1 MNVAEEQRS
10 SSLTGIISME
20 YNAAAASY
28 ANHHHLYRYRAESDW
43 EEKLQALLQNWQWID
58 YAVVWK
64 LTPLNRPLEWST
76 GYFNDRSLASLPN
89 AQRLSYSDYK
99 SCAFTRSSYRC
110 AVKALSQRFP
120 LWWTSDS
127 PRLPTDEPKDQFLQ
141 ASTIKTIVCLPG
153 YGSDANMYC
162 LELASTD
169 LIMESSELLHA
180 LQSFVSGASYV
191 FPGPQL
197 FASNNYGA
205 YNLLGPGGPWSS
217 SYGEPDRSSL
227 RVGEGEGAG
236 GGGGG
241 GSGASAGAVVVA
253 AQAVASGSLE
263 LVPGA
268 LSGNNLVPGGSDRR
282 IFNPAVAGGSSTTAP
297 PHVNS
302 IPACSFEE
310 EISSSSN
317 LVGVADQWL
326 NAHKFGA
333 VPDLFGS
340 SPSVQVSST
349 MGTSSGVEEMVAL
362 VHQQQ
367 RRQQQQQQEVDP
379 VAAGLSSSTSHDG
392 NGTET
397 VSTEMMAHLWAS
409 VSDTDVDVEMP
420 GISSIM
426 SRPAFDALVMA
437 FENDPSPTTTSFAAA
452 AGAGADHHMS
462 EAAAA
467 PPHATS
473 TSSCFDSL
481 AVAAA
486 AAGAYGTH
494 ADFALHHLLQHG
506 SQQSAAS
513 ADTSC
518 CNCSNSGFDS
528 PLYSLPPESRG
539 AALSC
544 CNASSVVVPG
554 SVSCLPV
561 DASSLHVDKLILAQR
576 AGAPAGDRNPPA
588 AGVTVVDQGASMN
601 PGAPG
606 AAGGHQAA
614 IQENPFHEQQ
624 QQQASST
631 EDSHVSRRNL
641 SPFQSLEAAA
651 NRHSK
656 HPRFDE
662 VSTPVAA
669 EAVGVITAGSMTSAA
684 THESARQPMIDLWKN
699 QLVPRIQQSDS
710 RQRRQLA
717 AEQQPHQPEAALE
730 NHHHSRGSLP
740 RTTVQQQQQRQQQL
754 ARSCS
759 TIPAEPQTSE
769 VPSELMN
776 FSPGWHDQAHIAH
789 NHKLAERDR
798 RQKFKAKILTLRTII
813 PSTKKNDKLSV
824 LSNTIEYIRQLKGQ
838 ITELQ
843 KPPRIIS
850 SSLQQNL
857 TNPVQAAAPTVAAP
871 GPSTSCNPIINS
883 NTNTSSVVVSVEVGG
898 VANDDSS
905 IVASPGELIIKVQA
919 PKNPL
924 TQTLIQILTQM
935 QDLELEVGSLS
946 YEISTNDQV
955 HISLSVL
962 VRSSDSQ
969 QQTSSWYRNAVQASL
984 ERALLNHENNG
995 HETSTS
1001 TNSDTQMEEQQ
1012 RVRCN
1017 SL

>member
-1 MNVAEEQRS
+1 MCEIFLR
-10 SSLTGIISME
+10 
-20 YNAAAASY
+20 
-28 ANHHHLYRYRAESDW
+28 DW
-43 EEKLQALLQNWQWID
+43 
-58 YAVVWK
+58 
-64 LTPLNRPLEWST
+64 
-76 GYFNDRSLASLPN
+76 
-89 AQRLSYSDYK
+89 
-99 SCAFTRSSYRC
+99 
-110 AVKALSQRFP
+110 
-120 LWWTSDS
+120 
-127 PRLPTDEPKDQFLQ
+127 Q
-141 ASTIKTIVCLPG
+141 ASGIKTIVCLPG
-153 YGSDANMYC
+153 HGSDANMYC
-162 LELASTD
+162 LELASTN

-180 LQSFVSGASYV
+180 LQNFVSGASYA
-191 FPGPQL
+191 FPGSQV

-205 YNLLGPGGPWSS
+205 YNLLGPCGSWSS

-227 RVGEGEGAG
+227 RVGREVEGAG
-236 GGGGG
+236 GGGRGGG
-241 GSGASAGAVVVA
+241 GSGASAGAGAVVVA

-268 LSGNNLVPGGSDRR
+268 LSGNNLVPGGSDSK

-317 LVGVADQWL
+317 RVGVADQWF

-333 VPDLFGS
+333 VPDPFGS

-349 MGTSSGVEEMVAL
+349 MGTSSGDEEMVAL
-362 VHQQQ
+362 VHHHHHHHHQQ
-367 RRQQQQQQEVDP
+367 QQQQQQEVDT

-392 NGTET
+392 NGAET

-409 VSDTDVDVEMP
+409 MSDTDVDVEIP

-426 SRPAFDALVMA
+426 SRPAFDALDME
-437 FENDPSPTTTSFAAA
+437 FENDPSQTTTSFAAA

-494 ADFALHHLLQHG
+494 ADFAFHHLLQHG

-528 PLYSLPPESRG
+528 PLHSLPPESRG

-554 SVSCLPV
+554 SLSCLPV

-588 AGVTVVDQGASMN
+588 AGVTVVDQSASMN

-606 AAGGHQAA
+606 AGGGHQAA
-614 IQENPFHEQQ
+614 FQENPFHEQQ

-662 VSTPVAA
+662 VSTTVAA

-684 THESARQPMIDLWKN
+684 THESARQPMIELWKN

-710 RQRRQLA
+710 MQRRQLA
-717 AEQQPHQPEAALE
+717 AEQQPHQPEAGLE

-740 RTTVQQQQQRQQQL
+740 RTTVQQQQQRPQQL

-759 TIPAEPQTSE
+759 TIPAETETSE
-769 VPSELMN
+769 VPSELIN
-776 FSPGWHDQAHIAH
+776 FSPGWHDDQAHIAH

-813 PSTKKNDKLSV
+813 PPTKKNDKLSV
-824 LSNTIEYIRQLKGQ
+824 LSNTIEYIRQLKDKV
-838 ITELQ
+838 TRLQ
-843 KPPRIIS
+843 KPPGIIS

-883 NTNTSSVVVSVEVGG
+883 NTNTSSVVLSVEVGG
-898 VANDDSS
+898 GAKADSS
-905 IVASPGELIIKVQA
+905 TGASPGELIIKVQA
-919 PKNPL
+919 PKNAE
-924 TQTLIQILTQM
+924 TQPLIQILTQVR
-935 QDLELEVGSLS
+935 DLELEIGSLS
-946 YEISTNDQV
+946 YDLSTNDQV

-969 QQTSSWYRNAVQASL
+969 QQTSWYCNQVQASL
-984 ERALLNHENNG
+984 ERALLNHENHG

>member
-1 MNVAEEQRS
+1 M
-10 SSLTGIISME
+10 
-20 YNAAAASY
+20 
-28 ANHHHLYRYRAESDW
+28 
-43 EEKLQALLQNWQWID
+43 
-58 YAVVWK
+58 
-64 LTPLNRPLEWST
+64 
-76 GYFNDRSLASLPN
+76 
-89 AQRLSYSDYK
+89 
-99 SCAFTRSSYRC
+99 
-110 AVKALSQRFP
+110 
-120 LWWTSDS
+120 
-127 PRLPTDEPKDQFLQ
+127 
-141 ASTIKTIVCLPG
+141 
-153 YGSDANMYC
+153 
-162 LELASTD
+162 
-169 LIMESSELLHA
+169 
-180 LQSFVSGASYV
+180 

-205 YNLLGPGGPWSS
+205 YSLLGPGGPWSS
-217 SYGEPDRSSL
+217 IYGEPDKSSL
-227 RVGEGEGAG
+227 RVGGEGEGAAAG
-236 GGGGG
+236 GGRGAI
-241 GSGASAGAVVVA
+241 ASAGAVVVA

-268 LSGNNLVPGGSDRR
+268 LSGNNLVPGGSDSR
-282 IFNPAVAGGSSTTAP
+282 IFNPAVAGGTSTTAP

-317 LVGVADQWL
+317 LVGVADQWF

-333 VPDLFGS
+333 VPDPFGS

-349 MGTSSGVEEMVAL
+349 MGTSNGDQEMVAL
-362 VHQQQ
+362 VHHH
-367 RRQQQQQQEVDP
+367 QQQQQQEVDT
-379 VAAGLSSSTSHDG
+379 VAAGLSSSTSHDS
-392 NGTET
+392 NGADT
-397 VSTEMMAHLWAS
+397 VSREMMAHLWAS

-452 AGAGADHHMS
+452 AGARADHHMS

-494 ADFALHHLLQHG
+494 ADFSLHHLLHHG
-506 SQQSAAS
+506 SQESAAS

-528 PLYSLPPESRG
+528 PLYNLPPESRG

-554 SVSCLPV
+554 SLSCLPV

-588 AGVTVVDQGASMN
+588 AGLTVVDQGASMN
-601 PGAPG
+601 PGAG
-606 AAGGHQAA
+606 AGHQAA
-614 IQENPFHEQQ
+614 FQENPFHEQQ

-631 EDSHVSRRNL
+631 EDSDASRRNL

-662 VSTPVAA
+662 VSTTVAG

-710 RQRRQLA
+710 TQRRQLA
-717 AEQQPHQPEAALE
+717 AEQQPHQPGAALE
-730 NHHHSRGSLP
+730 NHHHGRDSLP
-740 RTTVQQQQQRQQQL
+740 RTTVQQQPQPQQQL

-776 FSPGWHDQAHIAH
+776 FSPGWHDDQAHIAH

-813 PSTKKNDKLSV
+813 PSTKKVPYTVLEMNLSPQNFGV
-824 LSNTIEYIRQLKGQ
+824 TWILSTA
-838 ITELQ
+838 
-843 KPPRIIS
+843 S
-850 SSLQQNL
+850 SSI
-857 TNPVQAAAPTVAAP
+857 AAATAA
-871 GPSTSCNPIINS
+871 
-883 NTNTSSVVVSVEVGG
+883 
-898 VANDDSS
+898 
-905 IVASPGELIIKVQA
+905 
-919 PKNPL
+919 
-924 TQTLIQILTQM
+924 
-935 QDLELEVGSLS
+935 
-946 YEISTNDQV
+946 
-955 HISLSVL
+955 
-962 VRSSDSQ
+962 
-969 QQTSSWYRNAVQASL
+969 SWI
-984 ERALLNHENNG
+984 
-995 HETSTS
+995 
-1001 TNSDTQMEEQQ
+1001 D
-1012 RVRCN
+1012 
-1017 SL
+1017 

>member
-1 MNVAEEQRS
+1 
-10 SSLTGIISME
+10 
-20 YNAAAASY
+20 
-28 ANHHHLYRYRAESDW
+28 
-43 EEKLQALLQNWQWID
+43 
-58 YAVVWK
+58 
-64 LTPLNRPLEWST
+64 
-76 GYFNDRSLASLPN
+76 
-89 AQRLSYSDYK
+89 
-99 SCAFTRSSYRC
+99 
-110 AVKALSQRFP
+110 
-120 LWWTSDS
+120 
-127 PRLPTDEPKDQFLQ
+127 
-141 ASTIKTIVCLPG
+141 
-153 YGSDANMYC
+153 
-162 LELASTD
+162 
-169 LIMESSELLHA
+169 MESSELLYA
-180 LQSFVSGASYV
+180 LQNFVSGASYV

-205 YNLLGPGGPWSS
+205 YNLLGSGGPWSS

-227 RVGEGEGAG
+227 RVGGEGAG
-236 GGGGG
+236 GGGR
-241 GSGASAGAVVVA
+241 GASAGAGAVVVA

-263 LVPGA
+263 LVSGA
-268 LSGNNLVPGGSDRR
+268 LSGNNLVPGGSDSR

-317 LVGVADQWL
+317 LVGIPDQWL
-326 NAHKFGA
+326 NAHTFGA
-333 VPDLFGS
+333 VPDPFGS

-349 MGTSSGVEEMVAL
+349 MGTSSGDEEMVAL
-362 VHQQQ
+362 VHHHHHQ
-367 RRQQQQQQEVDP
+367 QQQQQQEVDT

-392 NGTET
+392 NGAET
-397 VSTEMMAHLWAS
+397 VSPEMMAHLWAS
-409 VSDTDVDVEMP
+409 VADTGVDVEMP

-426 SRPAFDALVMA
+426 SRPAFDALGMT

-452 AGAGADHHMS
+452 AGAGADHHMP
-462 EAAAA
+462 EAVAA
-467 PPHATS
+467 PTHATS

-554 SVSCLPV
+554 SLSCLPV

-588 AGVTVVDQGASMN
+588 AGLTVVDQGASMN
-601 PGAPG
+601 PGAPS

-614 IQENPFHEQQ
+614 FQENPFHEQQ

-662 VSTPVAA
+662 VSTTVAA

-710 RQRRQLA
+710 TQRRQLA

-776 FSPGWHDQAHIAH
+776 FSPGWHDDQAHIAH

-813 PSTKKNDKLSV
+813 PSKKKVPYTVLEMNLSPQNFGV
-824 LSNTIEYIRQLKGQ
+824 TWILSTA
-838 ITELQ
+838 
-843 KPPRIIS
+843 S
-850 SSLQQNL
+850 SSI
-857 TNPVQAAAPTVAAP
+857 AAAAA
-871 GPSTSCNPIINS
+871 
-883 NTNTSSVVVSVEVGG
+883 
-898 VANDDSS
+898 
-905 IVASPGELIIKVQA
+905 ASWI
-919 PKNPL
+919 
-924 TQTLIQILTQM
+924 
-935 QDLELEVGSLS
+935 D
-946 YEISTNDQV
+946 
-955 HISLSVL
+955 
-962 VRSSDSQ
+962 
-969 QQTSSWYRNAVQASL
+969 
-984 ERALLNHENNG
+984 
-995 HETSTS
+995 
-1001 TNSDTQMEEQQ
+1001 
-1012 RVRCN
+1012 
-1017 SL
+1017 

>member
-1 MNVAEEQRS
+1 
-10 SSLTGIISME
+10 
-20 YNAAAASY
+20 
-28 ANHHHLYRYRAESDW
+28 
-43 EEKLQALLQNWQWID
+43 
-58 YAVVWK
+58 
-64 LTPLNRPLEWST
+64 
-76 GYFNDRSLASLPN
+76 
-89 AQRLSYSDYK
+89 
-99 SCAFTRSSYRC
+99 
-110 AVKALSQRFP
+110 
-120 LWWTSDS
+120 
-127 PRLPTDEPKDQFLQ
+127 
-141 ASTIKTIVCLPG
+141 
-153 YGSDANMYC
+153 
-162 LELASTD
+162 
-169 LIMESSELLHA
+169 MESSELLYA
-180 LQSFVSGASYV
+180 LQNFVSGASYV

-205 YNLLGPGGPWSS
+205 YNLLGHGGPWSS

-227 RVGEGEGAG
+227 RVGGEGEGGAVAG
-236 GGGGG
+236 GGRGG
-241 GSGASAGAVVVA
+241 GSGASAGVVA
-253 AQAVASGSLE
+253 VQAVTSGSLE

-268 LSGNNLVPGGSDRR
+268 LSGNNLVPGGSDSR

-317 LVGVADQWL
+317 LVGVADQWF
-326 NAHKFGA
+326 NAPKFGA
-333 VPDLFGS
+333 VPDPFGS

-349 MGTSSGVEEMVAL
+349 MCTSSGDEEMVAL
-362 VHQQQ
+362 V
-367 RRQQQQQQEVDP
+367 QQQQQQEVDT

-392 NGTET
+392 NGAET
-397 VSTEMMAHLWAS
+397 VSREMMAHLWAS

-420 GISSIM
+420 GISSII
-426 SRPAFDALVMA
+426 SRPAFDALFMA
-437 FENDPSPTTTSFAAA
+437 FENDPSLTTTSFAAA

-494 ADFALHHLLQHG
+494 ADLAFHHLLQHG

-554 SVSCLPV
+554 SLSCLPV
-561 DASSLHVDKLILAQR
+561 DASSSHADKLILAQR

-588 AGVTVVDQGASMN
+588 AGVTVVDQSASMN

-606 AAGGHQAA
+606 AGGGHQAA
-614 IQENPFHEQQ
+614 FQENPFHEQQ

-662 VSTPVAA
+662 VSTTVAA
-669 EAVGVITAGSMTSAA
+669 EALGVIAAAPMTSAA

-710 RQRRQLA
+710 MQR
-717 AEQQPHQPEAALE
+717 QQPHQPEAALE

-740 RTTVQQQQQRQQQL
+740 RTTVQPQQQRQQQL

-759 TIPAEPQTSE
+759 TISAEPQTSE
-769 VPSELMN
+769 LPSELIN
-776 FSPGWHDQAHIAH
+776 FSPGWPDDQAHIAH

-798 RQKFKAKILTLRTII
+798 RQKFKSKILTLRTII
-813 PSTKKNDKLSV
+813 PSTKKVPYTVLEMNLSSQNFGV
-824 LSNTIEYIRQLKGQ
+824 TWILSTA
-838 ITELQ
+838 
-843 KPPRIIS
+843 S
-850 SSLQQNL
+850 SSI
-857 TNPVQAAAPTVAAP
+857 AAAAA
-871 GPSTSCNPIINS
+871 
-883 NTNTSSVVVSVEVGG
+883 
-898 VANDDSS
+898 
-905 IVASPGELIIKVQA
+905 ASWI
-919 PKNPL
+919 
-924 TQTLIQILTQM
+924 
-935 QDLELEVGSLS
+935 D
-946 YEISTNDQV
+946 
-955 HISLSVL
+955 
-962 VRSSDSQ
+962 
-969 QQTSSWYRNAVQASL
+969 
-984 ERALLNHENNG
+984 
-995 HETSTS
+995 
-1001 TNSDTQMEEQQ
+1001 
-1012 RVRCN
+1012 
-1017 SL
+1017 

>member
-1 MNVAEEQRS
+1 MQ
-10 SSLTGIISME
+10 
-20 YNAAAASY
+20 
-28 ANHHHLYRYRAESDW
+28 
-43 EEKLQALLQNWQWID
+43 
-58 YAVVWK
+58 
-64 LTPLNRPLEWST
+64 
-76 GYFNDRSLASLPN
+76 
-89 AQRLSYSDYK
+89 
-99 SCAFTRSSYRC
+99 
-110 AVKALSQRFP
+110 
-120 LWWTSDS
+120 
-127 PRLPTDEPKDQFLQ
+127 
-141 ASTIKTIVCLPG
+141 TIVCLPG
-153 YGSDANMYC
+153 HGSDANMYC
-162 LELASTD
+162 LEVASRN

-180 LQSFVSGASYV
+180 LQNFVSGASYA
-191 FPGPQL
+191 FPAPQL

-217 SYGEPDRSSL
+217 SYEEPDRSSL
-227 RVGEGEGAG
+227 RVGGEGEGAAAGG

-241 GSGASAGAVVVA
+241 GSGASAGGVLVA

-317 LVGVADQWL
+317 LVGVADPWF

-333 VPDLFGS
+333 VPVPFGS

-349 MGTSSGVEEMVAL
+349 MGTSSGDEGMVAL
-362 VHQQQ
+362 VHHHHHQQ
-367 RRQQQQQQEVDP
+367 QQQQQQEVDT
-379 VAAGLSSSTSHDG
+379 VSAGLSSSTSHDG
-392 NGTET
+392 NGAET
-397 VSTEMMAHLWAS
+397 VSAEMMAHLWAS

-481 AVAAA
+481 AVAVA

-494 ADFALHHLLQHG
+494 ADLAFHHLLQHG

-528 PLYSLPPESRG
+528 PSYSLPPESRG

-554 SVSCLPV
+554 SLSCLPV
-561 DASSLHVDKLILAQR
+561 DASSSHVDKLILAQR

-606 AAGGHQAA
+606 AAGGHQATF
-614 IQENPFHEQQ
+614 QENPFHEQQ

-662 VSTPVAA
+662 VSTTVAA

-710 RQRRQLA
+710 MQRRQPA
-717 AEQQPHQPEAALE
+717 AEQQPHEPEAELE
-730 NHHHSRGSLP
+730 NHH
-740 RTTVQQQQQRQQQL
+740 QQQRQQQL

-759 TIPAEPQTSE
+759 SIPAEPQTSE

-776 FSPGWHDQAHIAH
+776 FSPGWHDDQAHIAH

-813 PSTKKNDKLSV
+813 PPTKKNDKLSV
-824 LSNTIEYIRQLKGQ
+824 LSNTIEYIRELKGQ
-838 ITELQ
+838 VTTLQ

-850 SSLQQNL
+850 SSLKQNL

-898 VANDDSS
+898 SS
-905 IVASPGELIIKVQA
+905 STGELIIKVQA
-919 PKNPL
+919 PKDPQ

-935 QDLELEVGSLS
+935 QDLELEIGSLS
-946 YEISTNDQV
+946 YDLSTNDHV

-969 QQTSSWYRNAVQASL
+969 QQTSSWYRNEVQASL
-984 ERALLNHENNG
+984 ERALLNHENHG

-1001 TNSDTQMEEQQ
+1001 TNSDTQMEQQQ